1 MKAIPRV
8 RQVSM
13 VAIVTLAMA
22 GLDALTTVE
31 AQRAPDGDIEITV
44 GSSAGATPDMLMRRV
59 ARLLNDEGL
68 VAQPVVVV
76 NRTGGAWVVASN
88 YVLRQGGNE
97 NLLFSLVPTIFTTPI
112 VQGLPNTYE
121 RVTPLS
127 YLMKI
132 DLVVLGQPDSEIDDL
147 AKLVALAGERDRSV
161 TIAGANVGST
171 DHMVTALI
179 ESAAGVKFNYV
190 PFDGGGGVIA
200 TFLGG
205 NVDVI
210 TLALDEAYPLLQSG
224 DVRPLAI
231 LSEERRTEPDF
242 RDIPTAREQG
252 VDVVWGQDFGIVGPP
267 DLDPA
272 IVAWWDDVVA
282 RMVETEAWADMLSEN
297 FLRPTYTDSA
307 ETTILMEEMYQRYL
321 AVLREVGLAKQ

>member
-1 MKAIPRV
+1 MKALRCIHCV
-8 RQVSM
+8 CVLT
-13 VAIVTLAMA
+13 VALLATS
-22 GLDALTTVE
+22 GLSAQTSTAE
-31 AQRAPDGDIEITV
+31 QRAPTGDIEITV

-68 VAQPVVVV
+68 VEQPVVVV

-88 YVLRQGGNE
+88 YVLRQEGNE

-132 DLVVLGQPDSEIDDL
+132 DLVVLGQPDSEIETL
-147 AKLVALAGERDRSV
+147 AELVALAGQRDRSV

-179 ESAAGVKFNYV
+179 ETAAGVKFNYV

-205 NVDVI
+205 NVDVM

-224 DVRPLAI
+224 DVKPLAI
-231 LSEERRTEPDF
+231 LSEERRTEPNL
-242 RDIPTAREQG
+242 RNIPTATEQG
-252 VDVVWGQDFGIVGPP
+252 IDVVWGQDFGIVGPP

-272 IVAWWDDVVA
+272 IVAWWDDVFA

-297 FLRPTYTDSA
+297 FLRPVYTDSA
-307 ETTILMEEMYQRYL
+307 ETTVLMEDFYQRYL
-321 AVLREVGLAKQ
+321 AVLRDVGLAKQ

>member
-1 MKAIPRV
+1 MKFSPYIQQAF
-8 RQVSM
+8 VSA
-13 VAIVTLAMA
+13 VAILATT
-22 GLDALTTVE
+22 GLAAQPTVV
-31 AQRAPDGDIEITV
+31 APRAPEGDIEITV

-59 ARLLNDEGL
+59 AKLLNDEGL
-68 VAQPVVVV
+68 VEQPVVVV
-76 NRTGGAWVVASN
+76 NRTGGAWVIASN
-88 YVLRQGGNE
+88 YVLRREGDE

-112 VQGLPNTYE
+112 VQGLPNTYD

-132 DLVVLGQPDSEIDDL
+132 DLIVLGQPDADTDTL
-147 AKLVALAGERDRSV
+147 AELVAVARQRDRGV
-161 TIAGANVGST
+161 AIAGANVGST

-224 DVRPLAI
+224 KVKPLAI
-231 LSEERRTEPDF
+231 LSENRRAEPNL

-252 VDVVWGQDFGIVGPP
+252 IDVVWGQDFGIVGPP
-267 DLDPA
+267 GLDPA
-272 IVAWWDDVVA
+272 IIAWWDDVFA
-282 RMVETEAWADMLSEN
+282 RMVETEAWADMLAEN
-297 FLRPTYTDSA
+297 FLRPQHTNSA
-307 ETTILMEEMYQRYL
+307 ETTVLMREMYQRYL
-321 AVLREVGLAKQ
+321 AVLRDVGLAKQ

>member
-1 MKAIPRV
+1 MKKALRCIQRACAV
-8 RQVSM
+8 ALLATTGLAAQVAA
-13 VAIVTLAMA
+13 V
-22 GLDALTTVE
+22 D
-31 AQRAPDGDIEITV
+31 QRAPEGDIEIVV
-44 GSSAGATPDMLMRRV
+44 GSSAGATPDVLMRRV
-59 ARLLNDEGL
+59 AKILNDEGL
-68 VAQPVVVV
+68 VEQPVVVV

-88 YVLRQGGNE
+88 YVLRRGGNE

-132 DLVVLGQPDSEIDDL
+132 DLVVLGQPESEIDTL
-147 AKLVALAGERDRSV
+147 SELVALAGQRDRSV
-161 TIAGANVGST
+161 AIAGANVGST

-224 DVRPLAI
+224 KVKPLAI
-231 LSEERRTEPDF
+231 LSEERRTEPGL

-252 VDVVWGQDFGIVGPP
+252 IDVVWGQDFGIVGPP

-272 IVAWWDDVVA
+272 IVAWWDGVFA

-297 FLRPTYTDSA
+297 FLRPVYTDSA
-307 ETTILMEEMYQRYL
+307 GTMILMEDLYQRYL
-321 AVLREVGLAKQ
+321 AVLRDVGLAKQ

>member
-1 MKAIPRV
+1 MRTIRV
-8 RQVSM
+8 VLRSFVGA
-13 VAIVTLAMA
+13 VALLAMT
-22 GLDALTTVE
+22 GLAAQTSTV
-31 AQRAPDGDIEITV
+31 AQRAPDGDIEIVV
-44 GSSAGATPDMLMRRV
+44 GSSPGATPDMLMRRV
-59 ARLLNDEGL
+59 AKLLNDEGL
-68 VAQPVVVV
+68 VEQPVVVV
-76 NRTGGAWVVASN
+76 NRTGGAWVIASN
-88 YVLRQGGNE
+88 YVLRRGGDE

-121 RVTPLS
+121 HVTPLS

-132 DLVVLGQPDSEIDDL
+132 DLVMLGQPDSEIDDL
-147 AKLVALAGERDRSV
+147 TELVALAGEQERSV

-171 DHMVTALI
+171 DHMVAALI

-224 DVRPLAI
+224 DVKPLAI
-231 LSEERRTEPDF
+231 LSEERRAESDLQ
-242 RDIPTAREQG
+242 DIPTAREQG
-252 VDVVWGQDFGIVGPP
+252 IDVVWGQDFGIVGPP
-267 DLDPA
+267 DLDPE
-272 IVAWWDDVVA
+272 IVAWWDDVFA

-297 FLRPTYTDSA
+297 FLRPVYTGSA
-307 ETTILMEEMYQRYL
+307 ETAILMEELYQRYL
-321 AVLREVGLAKQ
+321 AVLRDVGLAQQ